1 MLSLFSSI
9 FGFLMSGLPKV
20 LEYFQ
25 DRADKAHELKL
36 ASMQTERELAL
47 AAQGFA
53 AQQRIEEIRTE
64 QVAMQ
69 TDAERQGNAL
79 ADNSKLMER
88 VSQRVA
94 DLNGIVRPAVTF
106 IFVIELFLINL
117 ALAGWFMF
125 SGEIQS
131 VDDMVKAADVI
142 FSEDEMALLSGIIS
156 FWFGSRQW
164 GKK

>member
-1 MLSLFSSI
+1 
-9 FGFLMSGLPKV
+9 MSGLPKV

-47 AAQGFA
+47 AAQGFV
-53 AQQRIEEIRTE
+53 AQQRIEEIKTE

>member
-1 MLSLFSSI
+1 MLSLISSAI
-9 FGFLMSGLPKV
+9 GFFASGLPKV

-25 DRADKAHELKL
+25 DKADKAHELKL
-36 ASMQTERELAL
+36 AQMQTERELQL
-47 AAQGFA
+47 AKEGFIAQA
-53 AQQRIEEIRTE
+53 KIEEIKTE
-64 QVAMQ
+64 QIAMQ

-79 ADNSKLMER
+79 ADNSKLMDR

-131 VDDMVKAADVI
+131 VDDMIKASDVI